1 MMLVT
6 VRMVGTT
13 TVEAS
18 DTTSTFVGTDF
29 MTEKTQG
36 QRKTVAIIQQSLTFL
51 KKLNETD
58 LCGTSN
64 FENRICLEQSP
75 TLQAEWSISSLLS
88 LQEIGK
94 GDLLLRALHN
104 WLFGCLDSH
113 KVAGSTLT
121 GQNKTNRFVPAL
133 APG

>member
-1 MMLVT
+1 MLVT

-29 MTEKTQG
+29 MTIEKKTQG

-58 LCGTSN
+58 L
-64 FENRICLEQSP
+64 
-75 TLQAEWSISSLLS
+75 
-88 LQEIGK
+88 
-94 GDLLLRALHN
+94 
-104 WLFGCLDSH
+104 
-113 KVAGSTLT
+113 
-121 GQNKTNRFVPAL
+121 
-133 APG
+133 